1 MTSSSA
7 ITGVEICEVGPRDGL
22 QGLPAFV
29 PTERKVRLVEDLLDA
44 GLRTIEVASF
54 VSARAMPQMR
64 DGLDVVRALERR
76 EGVTFSAFVP
86 NARGLEDA
94 MSVGIDVVGN
104 ATYATESF
112 ARANVN
118 ATVAETIARIREQVA
133 AARGTKT
140 RIRGYVSCAA
150 ECPFE
155 GPVDPERVAALA
167 EELAELGCADVFLAD
182 TTGRGSPATIARLA
196 DATLRRVPAERLGV
210 HFHDTYGQALANVLV
225 CVERGIRKIDSSVAG
240 LGGCPNAVG
249 AAGNVATEDLV
260 YALGGLGLAPAGVDL
275 DRLAAIGAEL
285 CADLGIRCDS
295 KAGRALA
302 ARQKERT

>member
-1 MTSSSA
+1 MS
-7 ITGVEICEVGPRDGL
+7 VEIWEVGPRDGL
-22 QGLPAFV
+22 QGLPDFV
-29 PTERKVRLVEDLLDA
+29 PTERKIRLVEDLIDA

-64 DGLDVVRALERR
+64 DGLDVVRSLRR
-76 EGVTFSAFVP
+76 RDGVTFAAFVP

-94 MSVGIDVVGN
+94 MAVGIDVVGN

-118 ATVAETIARIREQVA
+118 ATIAETLARIREQIA

-140 RIRGYVSCAA
+140 RIRGYVSCAIA
-150 ECPFE
+150 CPFE
-155 GPVDPERVAALA
+155 GPVDPERVAAQA
-167 EELAELGCADVFLAD
+167 EELAAIGCDDVFLGD
-182 TTGRGSPATIARLA
+182 TTGRGSPSTVARLA
-196 DATLRRVPAERLGV
+196 DAVLRRLPAERLGI

-225 CVERGIRKIDSSVAG
+225 CVERGIRKVDSSVAG

-260 YALGGLGLAPAGVDL
+260 YALRGLGLAPEVDL
-275 DRLAAIGAEL
+275 ERVATLGAEL
-285 CADLGIRCDS
+285 CRDLGIRSDS
-295 KAGRALA
+295 KAGRAIA
-302 ARQKERT
+302 ARSKEKAS